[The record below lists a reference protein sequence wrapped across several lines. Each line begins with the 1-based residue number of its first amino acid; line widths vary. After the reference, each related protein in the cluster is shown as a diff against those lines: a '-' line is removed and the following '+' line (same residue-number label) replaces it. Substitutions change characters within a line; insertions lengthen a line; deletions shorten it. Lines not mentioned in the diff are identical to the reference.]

1 MIWLNGLQ
9 KLRCIFVLSERR
21 EDEDEI
27 LDRVRLLLVHG
38 LDFCHEVGTLLMFA
52 KLHHAVSLDSVEEW
66 LFLILSET

>member
-1 MIWLNGLQ
+1 MIRLNGLQ
-9 KLRCIFVLSERR
+9 KLRCIFVLSECR

-38 LDFCHEVGTLLMFA
+38 LDFGHEVGTLLMFA
-52 KLHHAVSLDSVEEW
+52 KLHHAVSLDRVEEW

>member
-1 MIWLNGLQ
+1 MVWLNGLQ
-9 KLRCIFVLSERR
+9 QLRCLFVLSKCR
-21 EDEDEI
+21 EDKDQI

-38 LDFCHEVGTLLMFA
+38 LDFGHEVGTLLMFA